1 MAGMARAM
9 GATLMGCK
17 NCLGKIKILIY
28 GFLNLYFGPHNYK
41 LQSSINT
48 VCQHLMYYKS
58 GVLRQHHQ
66 TLWQNCGIVPKH
78 DCQTLWQTRTLAC
91 HICKTQ
97 GYQFGLFETRL
108 QTLAFFNTLGF
119 FWCFDFHKK
128 PNKIC
133 FFFSWKGL
141 ALAKHCLSCMFVTNS
156 FWRESTTMQGA
167 KNIAKILLL
176 PWKCSM
182 YLRRNK
188 CTTV

>member
-1 MAGMARAM
+1 MARAM

-17 NCLGKIKILIY
+17 NCLGKIKIFIY

-48 VCQHLMYYKS
+48 VCPYLMYYKS

-66 TLWQNCGIVPKH
+66 ILWQNCGIVPKH
-78 DCQTLWQTRTLAC
+78 DSQTLWQNKNARMPYLQNT
-91 HICKTQ
+91 
-97 GYQFGLFETRL
+97 GLPIWL
-108 QTLAFFNTLGF
+108 VWNQISKSGF
-119 FWCFDFHKK
+119 FQHTWLFLMFWFSQKAK
-128 PNKIC
+128 QNM
-133 FFFSWKGL
+133 FFFSRKGL
-141 ALAKHCLSCMFVTNS
+141 ALAKHCLSCMFVTNR
-156 FWRESTTMQGA
+156 FWRESMTMQGA